1 MPQRRKAEA
10 GEVELLTAKLEASQA
25 RLEVQTLQNQVR
37 DLQASVLQYQDELR
51 ECRRLLL
58 KQRLPRRVFTSS
70 SERQLIAAG
79 QGWRCAGYDD
89 CPLKKLNG
97 GLFDKSLFVIE
108 HLSPWA
114 ASGRHVGNRA
124 AYCVWCSAVKT
135 RQEIADGKHK
145 PPAESDVESDG
156 ADDD

>member
-1 MPQRRKAEA
+1 MPQREA
-10 GEVELLTAKLEASQA
+10 GEVELLTAKLEASEA
-25 RLEVQTLQNQVR
+25 RLELQTLQNQVR
-37 DLQASVLQYQDELR
+37 ELQEVISQYQDELR
-51 ECRRLLL
+51 ECRKLLL
-58 KQRLPRRVFTSS
+58 KQRLPRRIFTSS

-79 QGWRCAGYDD
+79 QGWRCLGYDD

-124 AYCVWCSAVKT
+124 AWCHWCSAVKT
-135 RQEIADGKHK
+135 RQELADGRHK
-145 PPAESDVESDG
+145 PSVSDGESDG
-156 ADDD
+156 VDDD

>member
-1 MPQRRKAEA
+1 MPRRAKAES
-10 GEVELLTAKLEASQA
+10 GEVALLTAKLEASET
-25 RLEVQTLQNQVR
+25 RLEVQALQNQVR
-37 DLQASVLQYQDELR
+37 DMQAVVSQYQDELR

-58 KQRLPRRVFTSS
+58 QQRLPRRVFTSS

-124 AYCVWCSAVKT
+124 AWCVWCSAVKT

-145 PPAESDVESDG
+145 PPAESDVESDD
-156 ADDD
+156 ADEE

>member
-1 MPQRRKAEA
+1 MPRRKAEV
-10 GEVELLTAKLEASQA
+10 GELQLLTARLEASQA
-25 RLEVQTLQNQVR
+25 QLEVQTLQNQVR
-37 DLQASVLQYQDELR
+37 ELQAIISQYQDELR

-58 KQRLPRRVFTSS
+58 KQRLPRRPFSSS

-79 QGWRCAGYDD
+79 QGWRCGGYDD

-114 ASGRHVGNRA
+114 ASGRHVGNRSA
-124 AYCVWCSAVKT
+124 WCHWCSAVKT
-135 RQEIADGKHK
+135 RQELADGRHK
-145 PPAESDVESDG
+145 PSVSGGESDG
-156 ADDD
+156 ADDE